1 MTARLRFAVVRGSG
15 ASHSAETRTSRRRSN
30 WTAGTKTRSSSSSAT
45 TPNRIWSPW
54 QNACRQMPTW
64 PSWLWPGNCS
74 PWDEA
79 PADRYWW
86 PETDISIARGL
97 EGDTKYRT
105 RGGKHLDYEGPIWRF
120 VSENLLLHWRIRPS
134 ELDLCN
140 SFHSGAFLL
149 ETVPCALNIL
159 MQHATDPEEG
169 DHPRGQRH
177 EGQRHHR
184 RHRRGGR
191 RCAARKE
198 QTPQAVARQAVGA
211 DDRLR

>member
-1 MTARLRFAVVRGSG
+1 
-15 ASHSAETRTSRRRSN
+15 
-30 WTAGTKTRSSSSSAT
+30 
-45 TPNRIWSPW
+45 
-54 QNACRQMPTW
+54 MPTW

-149 ETVPCALNIL
+149 ETVPCVLNIL
-159 MQHATDPEEG
+159 MQHATDPEGG

-191 RCAARKE
+191 SALHGKNKLPKRWLDKLSGRTTDSDDGRIFELLALARRKWCPRCPTRPEPEAGDAIKPRWMLPS
-198 QTPQAVARQAVGA
+198 TPPWRGGGES
-211 DDRLR
+211 